1 MDREEE
7 EGEGRAF
14 RIRHPREEQEEKK
27 RKGGR
32 KRDATDP
39 PLGWAGC
46 VWGKGGEQFT
56 KK

>member
-7 EGEGRAF
+7 KGEGRAF

-46 VWGKGGEQFT
+46 VWDRGGEQFT